1 MLTLKH
7 AVHSPLTLIFSLEPH
22 TYQLRAYIY
31 QARDLF
37 SADPSG
43 LSDPYARVVFSRQ
56 SQRTKILNETLCPT
70 WDQTLVFEEV
80 EFYGNPTMLAE
91 SPPIVVVELFD
102 YDTVVRLKY
111 LLKILCPSLL
121 AHSMCFR

>member
-1 MLTLKH
+1 MVPVLTP
-7 AVHSPLTLIFSLEPH
+7 PLTQSPPPEPH

-102 YDTVVRLKY
+102 YDTVV
-111 LLKILCPSLL
+111 SWT
-121 AHSMCFR
+121 AF